1 MMNPNPSNVE
11 CNQPTQLQPVVNLG
25 GHFSKGVKMNQQI
38 RTVEELRFKPV
49 TIQFDRAD
57 RYVRSAPNLDQLK
70 TRLDRM
76 LDEVLEYLPYFLPV
90 FDVQNVPEHLN
101 GVSFCELTNHNR
113 FLTGWTN
120 ETPMAVVSWDQTRF
134 LVIEEESLELSI
146 VDRHDLEC
154 DQ

>member
-1 MMNPNPSNVE
+1 MKP
-11 CNQPTQLQPVVNLG
+11 
-25 GHFSKGVKMNQQI
+25 QI
-38 RTVEELRFKPV
+38 KTVEELRFKAV

-57 RYVRSAPNLDQLK
+57 RHVRSSTNLEQLK
-70 TRLDRM
+70 ARLDRM
-76 LDEVLEYLPYFLPV
+76 LDEVLEYLPYFVPV
-90 FDVQNVPEHLN
+90 FDVENVPVDVN